1 MSKETMADFEEEI
14 NASFKRLREG
24 DRIKGRVISVEEEE
38 ILIDLNTYRQGVIP
52 REEYSDDPDFH
63 AMDEIQIGQELPVV
77 VLDEDFE
84 GRTVVSLREAMRV
97 DGWENLRQ
105 AMQEHR
111 QYEVRV
117 KENVPSGVVVYA
129 EGIRGFIPASKL
141 ALKYVEESELADYPG
156 KLLRV
161 YPITVEEEE
170 NRLVFSAK
178 DVLLEEAA
186 KEHEKKLSAL
196 QKGFVTEGTV
206 SRIESYGCFVDIGD
220 DLTGLV
226 HISEIT
232 NKFIHS
238 PKEVVKL
245 GMKVKVKVLSVEDGR
260 IRLSMKKAEE
270 NVEQISVEASDEAK
284 EPELEYHDPEEAT
297 TSLGALLKGFDL
309 PEE

>member
-1 MSKETMADFEEEI
+1 M
-14 NASFKRLREG
+14 
-24 DRIKGRVISVEEEE
+24 ISVEEEE

-141 ALKYVEESELADYPG
+141 ALKYVEEESNSFPQTI
-156 KLLRV
+156 
-161 YPITVEEEE
+161 PIQ
-170 NRLVFSAK
+170 SQW
-178 DVLLEEAA
+178 
-186 KEHEKKLSAL
+186 KKRRTGWCFRQRMFFWKRRQKNMRKSCRHCKRAL
-196 QKGFVTEGTV
+196 
-206 SRIESYGCFVDIGD
+206 
-220 DLTGLV
+220 
-226 HISEIT
+226 
-232 NKFIHS
+232 
-238 PKEVVKL
+238 
-245 GMKVKVKVLSVEDGR
+245 
-260 IRLSMKKAEE
+260 
-270 NVEQISVEASDEAK
+270 
-284 EPELEYHDPEEAT
+284 
-297 TSLGALLKGFDL
+297 
-309 PEE
+309 